1 MVHFRMPSY
10 FFRLI
15 SMFRSPIASHFLHH
29 GFADVELALFRE
41 AFTQQDTILAFVIL
55 LFIS

>member
-1 MVHFRMPSY
+1 
-10 FFRLI
+10 
-15 SMFRSPIASHFLHH
+15 MFRSPIASHFLHH